1 MRKYIAT
8 AYLASEQRECFI
20 LFFGNK
26 LDSKP
31 LTVNIST
38 CKYVFLWFSYLAIC
52 RPQRPMF
59 HLKKVVRK
67 IPVFSLYVSKK
78 GDIQGSTLC

>member
-20 LFFGNK
+20 LFFFFGNK

-38 CKYVFLWFSYLAIC
+38 YKYISLSYFYLAIC
-52 RPQRPMF
+52 CPLKPI
-59 HLKKVVRK
+59 LKKCSRTYQPVVNL
-67 IPVFSLYVSKK
+67 VNFLS
-78 GDIQGSTLC
+78 DQMF